1 VPASGRQVNAG
12 TVTVAGVAWSQHV
25 GVSAVHVRVDDGEW
39 QEATLADA
47 ISPDTW
53 RQWRYAW
60 QATPGTHTLR
70 VRATDAKGMVQTS
83 TVRDVVPDGATG
95 LHSIQVTVA

>member
-1 VPASGRQVNAG
+1 
-12 TVTVAGVAWSQHV
+12 
-25 GVSAVHVRVDDGEW
+25 VHVRVDDGPW

-47 ISPDTW
+47 ISVDTW

-60 QATPGTHTLR
+60 EATPGAHTLTA
-70 VRATDAKGMVQTS
+70 RATDATGKVQTS

-95 LHSIQVTVA
+95 LHTVQVTVV